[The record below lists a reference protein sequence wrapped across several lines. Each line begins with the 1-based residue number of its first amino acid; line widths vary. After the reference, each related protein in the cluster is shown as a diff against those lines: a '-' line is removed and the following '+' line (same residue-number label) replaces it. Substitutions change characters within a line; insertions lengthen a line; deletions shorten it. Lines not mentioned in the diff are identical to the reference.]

1 MGQNLKIV
9 AFKWKKIR
17 IFLVIDNTINNKWY
31 IILTVYKKHYFL
43 WICIFMHKHDKLLD
57 NY

>member
-43 WICIFMHKHDKLLD
+43 WICMYI
-57 NY
+57 YA